1 MLSELNIQNI
11 AVIESAD
18 ISFEPGFNVL
28 SGETGAGKSIIVDAL
43 SAVLG
48 ERTSRELIRTGA
60 DSARVS
66 AVFTGLPSEVDDLL
80 KDMDLE
86 PTDGGELLVTRTIF
100 AEGRNQCRIGGT
112 PATVA
117 MLKRIGQSL
126 ISIHGQHD
134 SQDLL
139 NPEVHYRYLDAMGD
153 YGALIDT
160 YREHYEEFT
169 GLYRRYKQLSTD
181 EDALLRRI
189 DFLKFEIGE
198 IEAANIRVG
207 EYDELMDR
215 RTFFRNSEKI
225 VKGINNAIAALSD
238 GDDQS
243 GAVSLAFDA
252 LSDLKGGA
260 VSLAFDALSDLKAPA
275 QHMEEARDI
284 ETQLTDAAYALQG
297 VRDALHEAL
306 YSCAYDPSEQDEVEE
321 RIAELNKLRSRFGN
335 TEEEILQR
343 LAEEKAE
350 LQSIEVSDADRK
362 KLEEV
367 LEQKKTVLLADAEA
381 LSNARKETAKS
392 FEERV
397 KGELEFLNMPYVEL
411 ETSFERCKL
420 NPTGADV
427 IEFLISPNPGEAL
440 KPLSKIASGGEL
452 SRIMLAIQNVL
463 SKGGNVGTM
472 IFDEI
477 DTGVSGSAAERIAR
491 KLQEVSRD
499 RQVLCITHSPQVAA
513 FADAHYLIEKTVE
526 SGKTYTRVTP
536 LDRQGRE
543 AEIARIIGGEQVS
556 ELQLRN
562 AAEMLDF
569 AARND

>member
-18 ISFEPGFNVL
+18 LSFAKGFNVL

-60 DSARVS
+60 DSARVT
-66 AVFTGLPSEVDDLL
+66 ALFTDLPADVDRLL
-80 KDMDLE
+80 QEMDLT
-86 PTDGGELLVTRTIF
+86 PTENGELLVSRTIE
-100 AEGRNQCRIGGT
+100 AAGRNSCRIGGT
-112 PATVA
+112 PVTVT
-117 MLKRIGQSL
+117 MLKKLGQSL

-134 SQDLL
+134 SQELL
-139 NPEVHYRYLDAMGD
+139 DPEAHYKFLDAMGGYD
-153 YGALIDT
+153 DLLAA
-160 YREHYEEFT
+160 YREHYADFT
-169 GLYRRYKQLSTD
+169 ALYRRYRQLSTD

-189 DFLKFEIGE
+189 DFLKYEIAE
-198 IEAANIRVG
+198 IEAAGVRVG
-207 EYDELMDR
+207 EYDELIDR

-225 VKGINNAIAALSD
+225 LKGLNQALAALSD
-238 GDDQS
+238 GDETS
-243 GAVSLAFDA
+243 GAVTLAFDA
-252 LSDLKGGA
+252 LADLK
-260 VSLAFDALSDLKAPA
+260 LPA
-275 QHMEEARDI
+275 QHLEEAREA

-297 VRDALHEAL
+297 VRDALSDAL
-306 YSCAYDPSEQDEVEE
+306 YACQYDPEEQTKVED
-321 RIAELNKLRSRFGN
+321 RIDVLNKLRSRFGP
-335 TEEEILQR
+335 TEEEILAT
-343 LAEEKAE
+343 LEKEKEELK
-350 LQSIEVSDADRK
+350 SIEVSDADRK
-362 KLEEV
+362 ELEEV
-367 LEQKKTVLLADAEA
+367 LEQKKTVLLADAAA
-381 LSNARKETAKS
+381 LTAARKETARD
-392 FEERV
+392 FEQRV

-411 ETSFERCKL
+411 GTSFETCKL

-477 DTGVSGSAAERIAR
+477 DTGLSGSASERVAR
-491 KLQEVSRD
+491 KLQEVSAD

-513 FADAHYLIEKTVE
+513 YADAHYLIEKSVE
-526 SGKTYTRVTP
+526 NGKTYTRVSP
-536 LDRQGRE
+536 LDREGRE
-543 AEIARIIGGEQVS
+543 REIARIIGGEQVT

>member
-18 ISFEPGFNVL
+18 IAFEPGFNVL
-28 SGETGAGKSIIVDAL
+28 SGETGAGKSIIIDAL

-66 AVFTGLPSEVDDLL
+66 AVFTNLPSEVDALL
-80 KDMDLE
+80 QSMDLE
-86 PTDGGELLVTRTIF
+86 PTDGGELLLSRTIF
-100 AEGRNQCRIGGT
+100 AEGRNNCRIGGT
-112 PATVA
+112 PVTVA
-117 MLKRIGQSL
+117 MLRRLGQSL

-134 SQDLL
+134 SQELL

-153 YGALIDT
+153 YGDLRKT
-160 YREHYEEFT
+160 YRAHYEEFT
-169 GLYRRYKQLSTD
+169 GLYRRYKKLSTD

-189 DFLKFEIGE
+189 DFLKFEINE
-198 IEAANIRVG
+198 MEAANIRIG
-207 EYDELMDR
+207 EYEELQER

-225 VKGINNAIAALSD
+225 LKGLTRALAALSD
-238 GDDQS
+238 TEEQS
-243 GAVSLAFDA
+243 GAVTLAFDA
-252 LSDLKGGA
+252 LSDLN
-260 VSLAFDALSDLKAPA
+260 VPA
-275 QHMEEARDI
+275 QHMDEVSEA

-297 VRDALHEAL
+297 IRDSLIGALE
-306 YSCAYDPSEQDEVEE
+306 SCHYDPAEQDAVED
-321 RIAELNKLRSRFGN
+321 RIAALNKLRSRFGS
-335 TEEEILQR
+335 TEEEILEK
-343 LAEEKAE
+343 LEAERAE
-350 LQSIEVSDADRK
+350 LKSIEVSDADRK
-362 KLEEV
+362 ELEEV

-381 LSNARKETAKS
+381 LTDARKEVARV
-392 FEERV
+392 FEEHV
-397 KGELEFLNMPYVEL
+397 KAELEFLNMPYVEFG
-411 ETSFERCKL
+411 TSFERCKL

-440 KPLSKIASGGEL
+440 KPLTKIASGGEL

-513 FADAHYLIEKTVE
+513 YADAHFLIQKSVE
-526 SGKTYTRVTP
+526 NGKTFTRVSP
-536 LDRQGRE
+536 LDKEGRTR
-543 AEIARIIGGEQVS
+543 EIARIIGGEQVG

-569 AARND
+569 AVRNS

>member
-18 ISFEPGFNVL
+18 IAFGPGFNVL

-66 AVFTGLPSEVDDLL
+66 AVFTGLPPEIDDLL
-80 KDMDLE
+80 KEMDLE

-100 AEGRNQCRIGGT
+100 AEGRNNCRIGGT
-112 PATVA
+112 PVTVA
-117 MLKRIGQSL
+117 MLKRLGQSL

-139 NPEVHYRYLDAMGD
+139 NPEVHYRYLDAMGG
-153 YGALIDT
+153 YGALLDT

-225 VKGINNAIAALSD
+225 LKGLNNALAALSD
-238 GDDQS
+238 DDEQS
-243 GAVSLAFDA
+243 GAVTLAFDA
-252 LSDLKGGA
+252 LSDLK
-260 VSLAFDALSDLKAPA
+260 VPA
-275 QHMEEARDI
+275 QHMEEAREA

-297 VRDALHEAL
+297 VRDALTDAL
-306 YSCAYDPSEQDEVEE
+306 YACQYDPAEQNTVED
-321 RIAELNKLRSRFGN
+321 RIADLNKLRSRFGN
-335 TEEEILQR
+335 TEEEILAK
-343 LAEEKAE
+343 LEEERAE
-350 LQSIEVSDADRK
+350 LRSIEVS
-362 KLEEV
+362 
-367 LEQKKTVLLADAEA
+367 DAEA

-397 KGELEFLNMPYVEL
+397 KRELEFLNMPYVEL
-411 ETSFERCKL
+411 GTSFERCKL

-452 SRIMLAIQNVL
+452 SRILLAIQNVL

-526 SGKTYTRVTP
+526 GGKTYTRVTA
-536 LDRQGRE
+536 LDRKGRE

>member
-252 LSDLKGGA
+252 LLDLK
-260 VSLAFDALSDLKAPA
+260 VPA

-411 ETSFERCKL
+411 GTSFERCKL

>member
-18 ISFEPGFNVL
+18 ITFEAGFNVL
-28 SGETGAGKSIIVDAL
+28 SGETGAGKSIIIDAL

-60 DSARVS
+60 DRARVS
-66 AVFTGLPSEVDDLL
+66 AVFTGLPTEVDDLL
-80 KDMDLE
+80 KEMDLE
-86 PTDGGELLVTRTIF
+86 PTDGGELLLSRTIF
-100 AEGRNQCRIGGT
+100 AEGRNQCRIGDT
-112 PATVA
+112 PVTVA
-117 MLKRIGQSL
+117 MLKRLGQSL

-139 NPEVHYRYLDAMGD
+139 NPEMHYRYLDAMGD
-153 YGALIDT
+153 YGAIYDA
-160 YREHYEEFT
+160 YRAHYEEFT
-169 GLYRRYKQLSTD
+169 TLYRRYKQLSTD
-181 EDALLRRI
+181 EEALLRRI

-207 EYDELMDR
+207 EYDELMER

-225 VKGINNAIAALSD
+225 LKGLKNAVAALSD
-238 GDDQS
+238 SDEQNGS
-243 GAVSLAFDA
+243 VTLAFDA
-252 LSDLKGGA
+252 LSDLKVA
-260 VSLAFDALSDLKAPA
+260 A
-275 QHMEEARDI
+275 QHLDDVREA
-284 ETQLTDAAYALQG
+284 ESQLMDAAYALQG
-297 VRDALHEAL
+297 VRDSLTDAL
-306 YSCAYDPSEQDEVEE
+306 YACQYDPEEQDAVED

-335 TEEEILQR
+335 TEEEILAK
-343 LAEEKAE
+343 LEEERAE
-350 LQSIEVSDADRK
+350 LKSIEVSDADRK
-362 KLEEV
+362 ELEEI

-381 LSNARKETAKS
+381 LTNARKETAKL
-392 FEERV
+392 FEEKV
-397 KGELEFLNMPYVEL
+397 KGELEFLNMPNVEL
-411 ETSFERCKL
+411 GTSFERCKL

-452 SRIMLAIQNVL
+452 SRIMLSIQNVL

-513 FADAHYLIEKTVE
+513 FADAHYLIQKSVE
-526 SGKTYTRVTP
+526 DGKTFTRVSP
-536 LDRQGRE
+536 LNRE
-543 AEIARIIGGEQVS
+543 ERAAEIARIIGGEQVG
-556 ELQLRN
+556 ELQLQN
-562 AAEMLDF
+562 AREMLDF
-569 AARND
+569 AARNG

>member
-18 ISFEPGFNVL
+18 IAFGPGFNVL

-66 AVFTGLPSEVDDLL
+66 AVFTGLSAEIDDLL
-80 KDMDLE
+80 RDMDLE

-100 AEGRNQCRIGGT
+100 AEGRNNCRIGGT
-112 PATVA
+112 PVTVA
-117 MLKRIGQSL
+117 MLKRLGQSL

-153 YGALIDT
+153 YGALLDT

-169 GLYRRYKQLSTD
+169 TLYRRYKQLSTD

-225 VKGINNAIAALSD
+225 LKGINNALAALSD
-238 GDDQS
+238 ADEQS
-243 GAVSLAFDA
+243 GAVTLAFDA
-252 LSDLKGGA
+252 LSDLK
-260 VSLAFDALSDLKAPA
+260 VPA
-275 QHMEEARDI
+275 QHMEEAREA

-297 VRDALHEAL
+297 VRDALTDAL
-306 YSCAYDPSEQDEVEE
+306 YACQYDPAEQDTVED

-335 TEEEILQR
+335 TEEEILAK
-343 LAEEKAE
+343 LEEERAE
-350 LQSIEVSDADRK
+350 LKSIEVSDA
-362 KLEEV
+362 
-367 LEQKKTVLLADAEA
+367 
-381 LSNARKETAKS
+381 
-392 FEERV
+392 
-397 KGELEFLNMPYVEL
+397 
-411 ETSFERCKL
+411 
-420 NPTGADV
+420 
-427 IEFLISPNPGEAL
+427 
-440 KPLSKIASGGEL
+440 
-452 SRIMLAIQNVL
+452 
-463 SKGGNVGTM
+463 
-472 IFDEI
+472 
-477 DTGVSGSAAERIAR
+477 
-491 KLQEVSRD
+491 
-499 RQVLCITHSPQVAA
+499 
-513 FADAHYLIEKTVE
+513 
-526 SGKTYTRVTP
+526 
-536 LDRQGRE
+536 
-543 AEIARIIGGEQVS
+543 
-556 ELQLRN
+556 
-562 AAEMLDF
+562 
-569 AARND
+569 

>member
-1 MLSELNIQNI
+1 MPHRL
-11 AVIESAD
+11 
-18 ISFEPGFNVL
+18 
-28 SGETGAGKSIIVDAL
+28 
-43 SAVLG
+43 
-48 ERTSRELIRTGA
+48 
-60 DSARVS
+60 
-66 AVFTGLPSEVDDLL
+66 
-80 KDMDLE
+80 
-86 PTDGGELLVTRTIF
+86 
-100 AEGRNQCRIGGT
+100 
-112 PATVA
+112 
-117 MLKRIGQSL
+117 LKRIGQSL

-252 LSDLKGGA
+252 LLDLK
-260 VSLAFDALSDLKAPA
+260 VPA

-343 LAEEKAE
+343 LA
-350 LQSIEVSDADRK
+350 SRRRPCFSRTRK
-362 KLEEV
+362 PCRTPGK
-367 LEQKKTVLLADAEA
+367 
-381 LSNARKETAKS
+381 RP
-392 FEERV
+392 R
-397 KGELEFLNMPYVEL
+397 
-411 ETSFERCKL
+411 
-420 NPTGADV
+420 
-427 IEFLISPNPGEAL
+427 SPL
-440 KPLSKIASGGEL
+440 KNG
-452 SRIMLAIQNVL
+452 
-463 SKGGNVGTM
+463 
-472 IFDEI
+472 
-477 DTGVSGSAAERIAR
+477 
-491 KLQEVSRD
+491 
-499 RQVLCITHSPQVAA
+499 
-513 FADAHYLIEKTVE
+513 
-526 SGKTYTRVTP
+526 
-536 LDRQGRE
+536 
-543 AEIARIIGGEQVS
+543 
-556 ELQLRN
+556 
-562 AAEMLDF
+562 
-569 AARND
+569 

>member
-1 MLSELNIQNI
+1 
-11 AVIESAD
+11 
-18 ISFEPGFNVL
+18 
-28 SGETGAGKSIIVDAL
+28 
-43 SAVLG
+43 
-48 ERTSRELIRTGA
+48 
-60 DSARVS
+60 
-66 AVFTGLPSEVDDLL
+66 
-80 KDMDLE
+80 
-86 PTDGGELLVTRTIF
+86 
-100 AEGRNQCRIGGT
+100 
-112 PATVA
+112 
-117 MLKRIGQSL
+117 
-126 ISIHGQHD
+126 
-134 SQDLL
+134 
-139 NPEVHYRYLDAMGD
+139 
-153 YGALIDT
+153 
-160 YREHYEEFT
+160 
-169 GLYRRYKQLSTD
+169 
-181 EDALLRRI
+181 
-189 DFLKFEIGE
+189 
-198 IEAANIRVG
+198 
-207 EYDELMDR
+207 MDR

-252 LSDLKGGA
+252 LSDLK
-260 VSLAFDALSDLKAPA
+260 VPA

-411 ETSFERCKL
+411 GTSFERCKL

-543 AEIARIIGGEQVS
+543 AEIARIIGGEQGS
-556 ELQLRN
+556 ELELRN

-569 AARND
+569 AAGND

>member
-153 YGALIDT
+153 SGPLIDT

-252 LSDLKGGA
+252 LSDLK
-260 VSLAFDALSDLKAPA
+260 VPA

-297 VRDALHEAL
+297 VRDALHE
-306 YSCAYDPSEQDEVEE
+306 
-321 RIAELNKLRSRFGN
+321 
-335 TEEEILQR
+335 EEEILQR

-411 ETSFERCKL
+411 GTSFERCKL

>member
-18 ISFEPGFNVL
+18 IGFGPGLNVL

-60 DSARVS
+60 DSAQVS
-66 AVFTGLPSEVDDLL
+66 AVFTDISPDVEDLL
-80 KDMDLE
+80 AGLDLPPAE
-86 PTDGGELLVTRTIF
+86 NGTLLVSRTIF
-100 AEGRNQCRIGGT
+100 AEGRNNCRVNGT
-112 PATVA
+112 PVTVA
-117 MLKRIGQSL
+117 MLKQLGQSL

-134 SQDLL
+134 SQSLL
-139 NPEVHYRYLDAMGD
+139 DPEVHYRFLDEMGD
-153 YGALIDT
+153 YDPLLQT
-160 YREHYEEFT
+160 YREHYEEFVT
-169 GLYRRYKQLSTD
+169 LYRRYKQLSTD

-189 DFLKFEIGE
+189 DFLKFEIAE
-198 IEAANIRVG
+198 MEAANIRVG

-225 VKGINNAIAALSD
+225 LKGLNQAIAALSD
-238 GDDQS
+238 GEEES
-243 GAVSLAFDA
+243 GAVTLAFDA
-252 LSDLKGGA
+252 LSDLKTA
-260 VSLAFDALSDLKAPA
+260 A
-275 QHMEEARDI
+275 QHLPEVREA
-284 ETQLTDAAYALQG
+284 EQQLTDAAYALQG
-297 VRDALHEAL
+297 VRDALGDAL
-306 YSCAYDPSEQDEVEE
+306 YACQYDPAEQSVVED
-321 RIAELNKLRSRFGN
+321 RIDVLNKLRSRFGP
-335 TEEEILQR
+335 TEEDILAR
-343 LAEEKAE
+343 LEEERAE
-350 LQSIEVSDADRK
+350 LKSIEVSDEDRK
-362 KLEEV
+362 QLEAVLEEKKNIL
-367 LEQKKTVLLADAEA
+367 LEDAAALTDARQKTARQFEA
-381 LSNARKETAKS
+381 RVS
-392 FEERV
+392 EEL
-397 KGELEFLNMPYVEL
+397 KFLNMPYVEL
-411 ETSFERCKL
+411 GTSFERCKL
-420 NPTGADV
+420 NPNGADV

-477 DTGVSGSAAERIAR
+477 DTGVSGSAAERIAK

-513 FADAHYLIEKTVE
+513 YADAHYLIDKKVE
-526 SGKTYTRVTP
+526 GGKTYTGVKL
-536 LDRQGRE
+536 LDRAGRE
-543 AEIARIIGGEQVS
+543 GEIARIIGGETVS
-556 ELQLRN
+556 ELQLQN

>member
-18 ISFEPGFNVL
+18 LSFAPGFNVL

-60 DSARVS
+60 DSARVT
-66 AVFTGLPSEVDDLL
+66 ATFTGLPAEVDDLL

-86 PTDGGELLVTRTIF
+86 PSENGELLVSRTIF
-100 AEGRNQCRIGGT
+100 AEGRNNCRIGGT
-112 PATVA
+112 PVTVA
-117 MLKRIGQSL
+117 MLKRLGQSL

-134 SQDLL
+134 SQELL
-139 NPEVHYRYLDAMGD
+139 DPEAHYKFLDAMGD
-153 YGALIDT
+153 YGDLLAT
-160 YREHYEEFT
+160 YKEHYEEFT

-198 IEAANIRVG
+198 IEAAGIRVG

-225 VKGINNAIAALSD
+225 LKGLNKAMEALSD
-238 GDDQS
+238 SDESS

-252 LSDLKGGA
+252 LADLK
-260 VSLAFDALSDLKAPA
+260 VPA
-275 QHMEEARDI
+275 QHLEDAREA
-284 ETQLTDAAYALQG
+284 ESQLTDAAYALQG
-297 VRDALHEAL
+297 VRDAISDAL
-306 YSCAYDPSEQDEVEE
+306 FSCQYDPAEQDRVED
-321 RIAELNKLRSRFGN
+321 RIAELNKLRSRFGP
-335 TEEEILQR
+335 TEEEILAK
-343 LAEEKAE
+343 LEEEKAE
-350 LQSIEVSDADRK
+350 LRSIEVSDADRK
-362 KLEEV
+362 ELEEV
-367 LEQKKTVLLADAEA
+367 LEQKKNVLLADAEA
-381 LSNARKETAKS
+381 LTNARKETARV
-392 FEERV
+392 FEQKV

-411 ETSFERCKL
+411 GTSFERCKL

-477 DTGVSGSAAERIAR
+477 DTGLSGSASERVAR

-513 FADAHYLIEKTVE
+513 YADAHYLIEKTVSE
-526 SGKTYTRVTP
+526 GKTYTKVTP
-536 LDRQGRE
+536 LDRDGR
-543 AEIARIIGGEQVS
+543 AKEIARIIGGEQVT
-556 ELQLRN
+556 ELQLQN
-562 AAEMLDF
+562 ASEMLDF